1 MATTYSNEVAVGTYN
16 RIRLKCDYS
25 GTSATISIQFRRT
38 SSWTGT
44 WYDNAATL
52 TFNGQTKSASYSYTG
67 TVGTSW
73 VTLVSNISGYT
84 ISSSG
89 GTYSWTFN
97 NTSGGVLGCSGDITI
112 SSQATAPYG
121 GEITSVVPG
130 TDSFTMTGGVAS
142 MGTGGTSTTVELV
155 VLNAPYTQAGIPQR
169 YESFHT
175 LTDTKTITNLSPAAN
190 GGITITP
197 NKLFYIGIYAHNGVL
212 DYRFDGGSAVTLA
225 EAPTLT
231 VASAA
236 GNSAVINYSASAD
249 GGEYDK
255 VIEYSLDGG
264 TTWQTGTTISG
275 GSAASGTFTISGL
288 TPGVANSVQTRV
300 TTDAGSTIGT
310 TLSISPIPVCTL
322 YGSVGGQTK
331 KIKKLYCSVGG
342 QAKRVKKLYASVG
355 GVTKLVFEG

>member
-44 WYDNAATL
+44 WYDNSATL
-52 TFNGQTKSASYSYTG
+52 TFNGQTKAAAYNYSG

-73 VTLVSNISGYT
+73 VTIVSNISGYT

-89 GTYSWTFN
+89 GTYSWTFSN
-97 NTSGGVLGCSGDITI
+97 PSGGTLGCSGDIKI
-112 SSQATAPYG
+112 SAQATAPYG
-121 GEITSVVPG
+121 GEITSVTPG

-142 MGTGGTSTTVELV
+142 MGTGGTQTAVQLI
-155 VLNAPYTQAGIPQR
+155 VLNGAYTQSGIPQR
-169 YESFHT
+169 YESFNT
-175 LTDTKTITNLSPAAN
+175 LTATKTVSNASPADN

-197 NKLFYIGIYAHNGVL
+197 NKLFYLGVYANNGIL

-255 VIEYSLDGG
+255 TIEYSLDGG

-275 GSAASGTFTISGL
+275 GSAATGTFTISGL
-288 TPGVANSVQTRV
+288 IPGTANSVQTRV
-300 TTDAGSTIGT
+300 TTTAGSTLGA
-310 TLSISPIPVCTL
+310 TLSITPIAVCKL

-342 QAKRVKKLYASVG
+342 QSKRVKKLYASVG